1 MAEFLTYKDK
11 PLVRNGKKIYY
22 GNSFDKYIL
31 VLTILATKNEGG
43 EEIATR
49 VVVQI
54 QDTDP
59 ALMFKPEQIVK
70 QTEKSSLAEAFEI
83 GVTWLECM

>member
-1 MAEFLTYKDK
+1 MELTYKGK

-22 GNSFDKYIL
+22 GNAYEKYIL
-31 VLTILATKNEGG
+31 VLTILATK
-43 EEIATR
+43 EEDGAELPSR

-59 ALMFKPEQIVK
+59 NLMFKPEQIVK
-70 QTEKSSLAEAFEI
+70 QTEKPSLAEALEI
-83 GVTWLECM
+83 GVSWLECM

>member
-1 MAEFLTYKDK
+1 MELTYKGK

-22 GNSFDKYIL
+22 GNAYEKYIL
-31 VLTILATKNEGG
+31 VLTILATKTENGTELPS
-43 EEIATR
+43 R

-59 ALMFKPEQIVK
+59 NLMFKPEQIVK
-70 QTEKSSLAEAFEI
+70 QTEKPSLAEAFEI
-83 GVTWLECM
+83 GVSWLECM